1 MINPRR
7 QGGLGR
13 IPLDRNL
20 AAASFDD
27 GVEESFERNVP
38 VPNLAAGM
46 GAEPMTAKQLDDYVL
61 QDQDDSIPLRFGGNT
76 NVRDDQTSAA
86 AANTRMNALNYLTS
100 KDKRGSKQGASMMA
114 SEEVK
119 GKAIMGLVVKLGNWG
134 LNTHERLLKLNRK
147 GLSYFRKLPPDYDP
161 NTFTVERVE
170 RLGKEYLPKFCVPL
184 NALEEVCE
192 ITQEERQKYK
202 KFYVTEDKKE

>member
-1 MINPRR
+1 
-7 QGGLGR
+7 
-13 IPLDRNL
+13 
-20 AAASFDD
+20 
-27 GVEESFERNVP
+27 
-38 VPNLAAGM
+38 
-46 GAEPMTAKQLDDYVL
+46 
-61 QDQDDSIPLRFGGNT
+61 
-76 NVRDDQTSAA
+76 
-86 AANTRMNALNYLTS
+86 
-100 KDKRGSKQGASMMA
+100 MMA

-202 KFYVTEDKKE
+202 KFYVTEDKKEQV

>member
-61 QDQDDSIPLRFGGNT
+61 QD
-76 NVRDDQTSAA
+76 
-86 AANTRMNALNYLTS
+86 
-100 KDKRGSKQGASMMA
+100 
-114 SEEVK
+114 
-119 GKAIMGLVVKLGNWG
+119 
-134 LNTHERLLKLNRK
+134 
-147 GLSYFRKLPPDYDP
+147 
-161 NTFTVERVE
+161 
-170 RLGKEYLPKFCVPL
+170 
-184 NALEEVCE
+184 
-192 ITQEERQKYK
+192 
-202 KFYVTEDKKE
+202 